1 MTEVNDVAG
10 DISLNAD
17 KESGFGDYAMDVA
30 KNTPGVETAI
40 KGVDTV
46 SNYWQGLPDDPDA
59 ADVMLHG
66 ANCATDTAAFIA
78 ECGTEAATAVLD
90 PVGWLVGHGLDF
102 LLNLITPLQDAL
114 HAVTGDGPAL
124 EKAAQDFQGIGDGLV
139 EYADEFR
146 RVADEALAD
155 WNGDA
160 AGAAKNALAD
170 FSKGIDGVS
179 TSAGGV
185 VEILKLSSMLMKVIE
200 EVIKAIITEIVSWLI
215 ALWVPALAAAVP
227 TAGAS
232 TAAAGAATAPKAA
245 ATISKVTSKLGKL
258 GKILDDIFAFFQKFG
273 STMVKLGKR
282 LGVKPNTLA
291 GKADELAEIT
301 TNAGKIGKIAAEAG
315 KAGAGKLAQE
325 TIGIDPTSPPGDDPL
340 QAAKLVNDHYGKLTD
355 NTQGLKEAADGSNTG
370 SGASAEETEDNLR
383 M

>member
-10 DISLNAD
+10 DVSLNAD
-17 KESGFGDYAMDVA
+17 KESGFGDYAMGVA

-46 SNYWQGLPDDPDA
+46 SNYWKGLPDDPDA
-59 ADVMLHG
+59 ADVVLHG

-124 EKAAQDFQGIGDGLV
+124 EKASKDFQGIGDGLV
-139 EYADEFR
+139 DYADEFR

-245 ATISKVTSKLGKL
+245 ATVSKVTAKLGKL
-258 GKILDDIFAFFQKFG
+258 GKILDKIFEFFQKFG

-282 LGVKPNTLA
+282 LGVKPNGIAT
-291 GKADELAEIT
+291 KADELAEIS
-301 TNAGKIGKIAAEAG
+301 TNAGKIGKIAGEAAQSGGG
-315 KAGAGKLAQE
+315 KLLGETLGVDPTKPTGEGAAGA
-325 TIGIDPTSPPGDDPL
+325 
-340 QAAKLVNDHYGKLTD
+340 AKTVNDFYGKVTD
-355 NTQGLKEAADGSNTG
+355 HTRDLKGATEASDGP
-370 SGASAEETEDNLR
+370 SAEETEDNLR

>member
-17 KESGFGDYAMDVA
+17 KESGFGDYAMGVA

-46 SNYWQGLPDDPDA
+46 TNFWQGLPDDPDA

-114 HAVTGDGPAL
+114 HMVTGDGPAL
-124 EKAAQDFQGIGDGLV
+124 EKASQDFQGIGDGLV
-139 EYADEFR
+139 DYANEFR

-282 LGVKPNTLA
+282 LGVKPNSLGA
-291 GKADELAEIT
+291 KADELAEIT

-315 KAGAGKLAQE
+315 KAGATKLSQE
-325 TIGIDPTSPPGDDPL
+325 TIGIDPTSGPGDDPL
-340 QAAKLVNDHYGKLTD
+340 QAAKFVNDHYGKITD
-355 NTQGLKEAADGSNTG
+355 NTRGLKDAADGANTG
-370 SGASAEETEDNLR
+370 SGASAEETEENLR

>member
-10 DISLNAD
+10 DITLNAD
-17 KESGFGDYAMDVA
+17 KESGFGDYAMGVA

-46 SNYWQGLPDDPDA
+46 TNFWQGLPDDPDA
-59 ADVMLHG
+59 ADVVLHG
-66 ANCATDTAAFIA
+66 ANCATDTAGFIA

-114 HAVTGDGPAL
+114 HMVTGDGPAL

-139 EYADEFR
+139 DYANEFR
-146 RVADEALAD
+146 RVADEALVD

-160 AGAAKNALAD
+160 AGAAKSALAD

-245 ATISKVTSKLGKL
+245 STISKVTSKLGKL

-282 LGVKPNTLA
+282 LGVKPNSLGT
-291 GKADELAEIT
+291 KADELAEIT

-325 TIGIDPTSPPGDDPL
+325 TIGVDPTKPVGDDPL
-340 QAAKLVNDHYGKLTD
+340 QATKLVTDHYGKITD
-355 NTQGLKEAADGSNTG
+355 NTRGLKEAADGANTG
-370 SGASAEETEDNLR
+370 NGASAEETEENLR

>member
-1 MTEVNDVAG
+1 MTEVNDIAG
-10 DISLNAD
+10 DVSLNAD
-17 KESGFGDYAMDVA
+17 KESGFGDYAMGVA

-46 SNYWQGLPDDPDA
+46 TNFWQGIPEDPDA

-124 EKAAQDFQGIGDGLV
+124 EKASQDFQGIGDGLV
-139 EYADEFR
+139 EYSDEFR

-170 FSKGIDGVS
+170 FSAGIDGVS

-282 LGVKPNTLA
+282 LGVKPNSLGA
-291 GKADELAEIT
+291 KADELAEIT

-315 KAGAGKLAQE
+315 KAGATKLSQE
-325 TIGIDPTSPPGDDPL
+325 TLGIDPTSPPGADPVD
-340 QAAKLVNDHYGKLTD
+340 AAKTINDHYGKLTD
-355 NTQGLKEAADGSNTG
+355 HTRDLKAAADGGDTG